1 MFIRIQNLN
10 VKVIYFLLNVS
21 NMFLLN
27 KTSDQNV
34 TFPNVFHNK
43 PEDTNVLK
51 NQ

>member
-1 MFIRIQNLN
+1 MYQIC
-10 VKVIYFLLNVS
+10 V
-21 NMFLLN
+21 FLLN